1 MAESVPQA
9 YTPQLD
15 EEERPSDDSI
25 IRCVSSTHV
34 LENFGEQLRHNVGTA
49 ETYALSE
56 PCTSFDAFLSH
67 SWRDSGL
74 LKYLAL
80 SYYYNRDAALLTT
93 ATVAGVILVIQ
104 IMINLLSTQQL
115 KSGLLTPLASF
126 PSFCPGD
133 NERIKSADIMLPSIA
148 TFYTVLFF
156 GHRFPSL
163 IRPTRMFLGVAP
175 ALSLSQRPLSY
186 TSHSASLSLCIS
198 ASLPRLLSSRSAQR
212 CTG

>member
-74 LKYLAL
+74 LKYLNL
-80 SYYYNRDAALLTT
+80 FWGHMFQKILLKQ
-93 ATVAGVILVIQ
+93 LVMQ
-104 IMINLLSTQQL
+104 
-115 KSGLLTPLASF
+115 
-126 PSFCPGD
+126 
-133 NERIKSADIMLPSIA
+133 RIK
-148 TFYTVLFF
+148 
-156 GHRFPSL
+156 
-163 IRPTRMFLGVAP
+163 
-175 ALSLSQRPLSY
+175 LSRRNPPLN
-186 TSHSASLSLCIS
+186 
-198 ASLPRLLSSRSAQR
+198 
-212 CTG
+212 